1 VSGADHPVDR
11 PAVRRIL
18 ASLPDA
24 RLVGGAV
31 RDTLLGRAAADV
43 DIATP
48 APPAEVMDRLAEAG
62 LRVVPTGL
70 AHGTVTAVTEAGP
83 IEITTLRRDTET
95 DGRHA
100 TVAFTDDW
108 REDAA
113 RRDFTINAMSMAAD
127 ATVFDYF
134 DGQADLA
141 AGRVRFVGDA
151 AARIAEDYL
160 RILRFFRFQA
170 RYGRGEPDAETRA
183 ALRDG
188 VAGLGRLSPERVW
201 SELKRILL
209 APEPGAAIALMHD
222 LSVLPAVLPGADPA
236 GLAALLALGA
246 PPDALLLR
254 LAALTG
260 EATDTL
266 AERLRLSNEEAAT
279 LAALRA
285 APAPSP
291 DDTDDALRRLRADAP
306 AAIAEGRTWL
316 RQARDGGDP
325 GRWTALRDRLAA
337 LPDPE
342 FPLGGRDVVAL
353 GLPPGPAV
361 GAALRAV
368 RDWWLAGGCRA
379 DAPACRAELRRWLA
393 TGGQA

>member
-1 VSGADHPVDR
+1 MSEADHPLDR
-11 PAVRRIL
+11 PGVRAIL
-18 ASLPDA
+18 TSLPDA

-70 AHGTVTAVTEAGP
+70 SHGTVTAVTEAGP

-108 REDAA
+108 RQDAA

-134 DGQADLA
+134 GGQADLA
-141 AGRVRFVGDA
+141 AGRVRFVGDP

-170 RYGRGEPDAETRA
+170 RYGRGEPDADTRA
-183 ALRDG
+183 ALREG

-209 APEPGAAIALMHD
+209 APDPAAAIALMHD
-222 LSVLPAVLPGADPA
+222 LGVLPAVLAGADPA
-236 GLAALLALGA
+236 GLSALLALGA
-246 PPDALLLR
+246 PTDALLR
-254 LAALTG
+254 LAALTA
-260 EATDTL
+260 EDTDAL

-279 LAALRA
+279 LAALRGQ
-285 APAPSP
+285 PAPGP

-306 AAIAEGRTWL
+306 AAIADGRGWL

-325 GRWTALRDRLAA
+325 GEWTALRDRLAA
-337 LPDPE
+337 LPHSV

-361 GAALRAV
+361 GTALRAV
-368 RDWWLAGGCRA
+368 REWWLAGGCRA
-379 DAPACRAELRRWLA
+379 DAPACRAELQRWLA

>member
-1 VSGADHPVDR
+1 MTGEDHPLAR
-11 PAVRRIL
+11 PAVRAIL

-31 RDTLLGRAAADV
+31 RDTLLGRTAADV

-48 APPAEVMDRLAEAG
+48 APPAQVMDRLAEAG

-70 AHGTVTAVTEAGP
+70 SHGTVTAVTEAGP

-108 REDAA
+108 QEDAA

-134 DGQADLA
+134 GGQADLA
-141 AGRVRFVGDA
+141 AGRVRFVGDP

-170 RYGRGEPDAETRA
+170 RYGRGEPDADTRA

-209 APEPGAAIALMHD
+209 APDPAAAIVLMHD
-222 LSVLPAVLPGADPA
+222 LGVLPAVLAGADPA
-236 GLAALLALGA
+236 GLSALLALGA
-246 PPDALLLR
+246 PQDALLR
-254 LAALTG
+254 LAALTA
-260 EATDTL
+260 EDTDTL

-279 LAALRA
+279 LAALRGQ
-285 APAPSP
+285 PAPGP

-306 AAIAEGRTWL
+306 AAIADGRAWL

-325 GRWTALRDRLAA
+325 GEWTALRDRLAA
-337 LPDPE
+337 LPDPV

-361 GAALRAV
+361 GTALRAV
-368 RDWWLAGGCRA
+368 REWWLAGGCRA
-379 DAPACRAELRRWLA
+379 DAPACRAELQRWLA
-393 TGGQA
+393 AGGQA

>member
-1 VSGADHPVDR
+1 VTGEDHPLAR
-11 PAVRRIL
+11 PAVRAIL

-31 RDTLLGRAAADV
+31 RDTLLGRTAADV

-48 APPAEVMDRLAEAG
+48 APPAQVMDRLAEAG

-70 AHGTVTAVTEAGP
+70 SHGTVTAVTEAGP

-108 REDAA
+108 QEDAA

-134 DGQADLA
+134 GGQADLA
-141 AGRVRFVGDA
+141 AGRVRFVGDP

-170 RYGRGEPDAETRA
+170 RYGRGEPDADTRA

-209 APEPGAAIALMHD
+209 APDPAAAIVLMHD
-222 LSVLPAVLPGADPA
+222 LGVLPAVLAGADPA
-236 GLAALLALGA
+236 GLSALLALGA
-246 PPDALLLR
+246 PQDALLR
-254 LAALTG
+254 LAALTA
-260 EATDTL
+260 EDTDTL

-279 LAALRA
+279 LAALRGQ
-285 APAPSP
+285 PAPGP

-306 AAIAEGRTWL
+306 AAIADGRAWL

-325 GRWTALRDRLAA
+325 GEWTALRDRLAA
-337 LPDPE
+337 LPDPV

-361 GAALRAV
+361 GTALRAV
-368 RDWWLAGGCRA
+368 REWWLAGGCRA
-379 DAPACRAELRRWLA
+379 DAPACRAELQRWLA
-393 TGGQA
+393 AGGQA

>member
-1 VSGADHPVDR
+1 MRA
-11 PAVRRIL
+11 IL

-48 APPAEVMDRLAEAG
+48 APPTDVMDRLSEAG

-70 AHGTVTAVTEAGP
+70 SHGTVTAVTEAGP
-83 IEITTLRRDTET
+83 IEITTLRCDTET

-108 REDAA
+108 RQDAA

-134 DGQADLA
+134 DGRADLA
-141 AGRVRFVGDA
+141 AGRVRFVGDP

-170 RYGRGEPDAETRA
+170 RYGRGAPDAETRA
-183 ALRDG
+183 ALREG
-188 VAGLGRLSPERVW
+188 VPGLGRLSPERVW

-222 LSVLPAVLPGADPA
+222 LGVLGAVLPSADPA

-246 PPDALLLR
+246 PPEALLR
-254 LAALTG
+254 LAALTA
-260 EATDTL
+260 EDTDALAT
-266 AERLRLSNEEAAT
+266 RLRLSNEEAAT

-285 APAPSP
+285 LPAPGP
-291 DDTDDALRRLRADAP
+291 DDTDDALRRLRADAL
-306 AAIAEGRTWL
+306 ATIAEGRTWL

-337 LPDPE
+337 LPDPV

-393 TGGQA
+393 IGPQA